1 MPIAWREPM
10 PAGRK
15 TIHLFAEIWE
25 SQFRCHRAHP
35 SLFFIEDFDKWFG
48 KECDFLGFQMDCGY
62 QFADRLEKE
71 KTLHKGCSPANMISH
86 IYNWGVLGFGLF
98 SKWRYFTHWANA
110 SLEKDIDWF
119 ILVLHQLYK
128 SSASKNL

>member
-1 MPIAWREPM
+1 M

-86 IYNWGVLGFGLF
+86 IYNWGVSGIRPVFKMALFYSLGQ
-98 SKWRYFTHWANA
+98 R
-110 SLEKDIDWF
+110 
-119 ILVLHQLYK
+119 LVGKRH
-128 SSASKNL
+128 

>member
-1 MPIAWREPM
+1 MRFPWLSNGLRVSICRP
-10 PAGRK
+10 
-15 TIHLFAEIWE
+15 
-25 SQFRCHRAHP
+25 
-35 SLFFIEDFDKWFG
+35 FG
-48 KECDFLGFQMDCGY
+48 
-62 QFADRLEKE
+62 KE

-86 IYNWGVLGFGLF
+86 IYNWGVLGSGLF

-128 SSASKNL
+128 SSDSKN

>member
-1 MPIAWREPM
+1 
-10 PAGRK
+10 
-15 TIHLFAEIWE
+15 
-25 SQFRCHRAHP
+25 
-35 SLFFIEDFDKWFG
+35 
-48 KECDFLGFQMDCGY
+48 MDCGY

-71 KTLHKGCSPANMISH
+71 KTLHKGCFPADMIRH
-86 IYNWGVLGFGLF
+86 IYNWGVLGSGLF

-128 SSASKNL
+128 KRIYKSCFLCPGVFLKEVERVHQPLLYRSSNV